1 MNPMEK
7 IATRAIF
14 FFRVVRTATM
24 TGMGRAKSTRS
35 VTMLEELTKYVR
47 AVELKH
53 SPLMVRSQNA
63 FSGRHSAP
71 INASMIVIHIRT
83 NIEHPITVLLNQ
95 GMGKIR

>member
-7 IATRAIF
+7 IVIRAIF
-14 FFRVVRTATM
+14 FFRVVRTLTM
-24 TGMGRAKSTRS
+24 TGIGRAKSTRS

-53 SPLMVRSQNA
+53 SPLTVRSQNA
-63 FSGRHSAP
+63 FSGRHNAP
-71 INASMIVIHIRT
+71 MNASIMVIHIRT

-95 GMGKIR
+95 GMGKMR